1 MATTF
6 VFDSGPTA
14 SWAQKFFDAPRAFY
28 TSHPSGRFR
37 TEFGPVYYRGRLNG
51 SAKLL
56 IVGQDP
62 STDEILAQRNL
73 VGASGQRV
81 QKLLNK
87 IGIRSSYVIFNT
99 FLFGIKG
106 QMDAVMNAV
115 AVEPT
120 VLNYRNGLFD
130 KVVAD
135 NTVQAIISFGNGADL
150 AINNWPGR
158 PTAIPWFQL
167 HHPSAPDNIVL
178 PNWNANLNSLHTAV
192 TPDQTSL
199 VNVTPYGTTFGP
211 NDVAD
216 IPREDLS
223 FGIADWHGTGG
234 GTRSQRN
241 GDSVI
246 NWTSP
251 L

>member
-6 VFDSGPTA
+6 KFDRGPNP
-14 SWAQKFFDAPRAFY
+14 SWAKRFFDAPRNFY
-28 TSHPSGRFR
+28 VTHASGRFR

-51 SAKLL
+51 RARLL

-62 STDEILAQRNL
+62 STDELLAQRNL
-73 VGASGQRV
+73 VGSAGQRA

-87 IGIRSSYVIFNT
+87 IGISSSYIIFNT

-115 AVEPT
+115 GVEPT
-120 VLNYRNGLFD
+120 ILNYRNGLFD
-130 KVVAD
+130 KVIAE
-135 NTVQAIISFGNGADL
+135 NTIQAIISFGNGADL

-158 PTAIPWFQL
+158 PAAVPWFQL
-167 HHPSAPDNIVL
+167 HHPSASDSVVL
-178 PNWNANLNSLHTAV
+178 SNWNANLNALHAAV
-192 TPDQTSL
+192 TPDSASL
-199 VNVTPYGTTFGP
+199 VNVTPYGAAFSP

-234 GTRSQRN
+234 GTRSQRD
-241 GDSVI
+241 GDKI
-246 NWTSP
+246 IRWTSP